1 MTRIFGGVATAIYSY
16 VIPVA
21 NLRLLEG
28 ESNLS
33 GSTLKQY
40 STECLDSLE
49 LTTVVRLIPVFV
61 VDTFVNFI
69 IGSRRNISRSTCI
82 KHLECTVWEGF
93 IQKCCRD
100 TPASNLN

>member
-1 MTRIFGGVATAIYSY
+1 MTRIFGGVATPTYSY
-16 VIPVA
+16 VILVA

-61 VDTFVNFI
+61 VDTFVKFHNWFT
-69 IGSRRNISRSTCI
+69 S
-82 KHLECTVWEGF
+82 KYK
-93 IQKCCRD
+93 QKY
-100 TPASNLN
+100 LY